1 MSELFMRLSILILVG
16 IATSLLVWLG
26 RHFVERQRQQ
36 ALVAVP
42 FNVIPGPGDGDTG
55 MPAPAADLSPIRIL
69 AFSSADCSQCHQ
81 LQTPALRRVL
91 QARGESVTVVD
102 VDAVAE
108 HELVQTYRVL
118 TVPSTVVLDATGNA
132 RAINYGFANT
142 QRLLEQIDAVM
153 AKG

>member
-1 MSELFMRLSILILVG
+1 MTELLTRLSILLLVG
-16 IATSLLVWLG
+16 VATCLLVWIG
-26 RHFVERQRQQ
+26 RRFVERQRRW
-36 ALVAVP
+36 ALAAVP
-42 FNVIPGPGDGDTG
+42 FNAIAGPDDMCT
-55 MPAPAADLSPIRIL
+55 PAPASGPIRIL

-91 QARGESVTVVD
+91 KARGESVTVVD

-108 HELVQTYRVL
+108 HALVQTYRVL

-142 QRLLEQIDAVM
+142 QRLLEQVDAVITQR
-153 AKG
+153 